1 MFQHSYSV
9 FVLTEEQTDISES
22 SKTLLSQFIRRHSFF
37 SQLSTGQFTTSERR
51 KFERDIY
58 DFARASNRSQKHARE
73 AISKAR
79 DFCEQ
84 GCDSDNSAWENEI
97 DDSSEILKRLC
108 DVPVTVS
115 TDTETSPSRIIIS
128 GISNGGQASND
139 EIDSKGLENGRVSKP
154 ARKAKVRSVKSLP
167 ALKSR
172 PSFEDNVAVDHDV
185 KGSEDRGLKRKQ
197 SQLIQMHIPKLSDG
211 HLEALPNDVCAML
224 LDQEHQLEELRALA
238 NFPEEKTGKEIN
250 KVSQSNNFD
259 DAITNRNNNS

>member
-1 MFQHSYSV
+1 MFQHSYSDS
-9 FVLTEEQTDISES
+9 VLTEDQTDISES
-22 SKTLLSQFIRRHSFF
+22 SKPLLSQFIRRHSFF

-108 DVPVTVS
+108 DVPVS
-115 TDTETSPSRIIIS
+115 TNAETSPSRTIIL
-128 GISNGGQASND
+128 GISNDGQASND
-139 EIDSKGLENGRVSKP
+139 EINGQGLENGRVSKP
-154 ARKAKVRSVKSLP
+154 ARKPKVRSVKSSP

-172 PSFEDNVAVDHDV
+172 PSLEDNETADRIVE
-185 KGSEDRGLKRKQ
+185 GSEDRGLKRKQ
-197 SQLIQMHIPKLSDG
+197 SQLIQMHIPKLSDE
-211 HLEALPNDVCAML
+211 HLETLPNDVCAML
-224 LDQEHQLEELRALA
+224 LDQEHQLEELRAFA
-238 NFPEEKTGKEIN
+238 KFPEQKTGKEIN
-250 KVSQSNNFD
+250 KVS
-259 DAITNRNNNS
+259 